1 MADSTFKLSV
11 VSPER
16 LVLSE
21 EVEEAQ
27 VPGKNG
33 YLGILPGHAPMMTE
47 LDIGELSYRQGDRT
61 AFLAVTWG
69 YCEVLANQVIVL
81 AERAERAE
89 EVDTGAGS
97 GFLGA
102 GPEAAVEPPG
112 WRYRLPQGQ
121 NQPAACP
128 DSGAGEPKG
137 RRERLA
143 IGRPGS
149 TGGEEK
155 EDIRQGTRRTT
166 KGHEERQEDK

>member
-1 MADSTFKLSV
+1 MADATFKLSV

-61 AFLAVTWG
+61 SFLAVTWG
-69 YCEVLANQVIVL
+69 YCEVLADQVIVL

-89 EVDTGAGS
+89 EVDTERAQASLERARKRLSNQQDPDVDFLWAGTS
-97 GFLGA
+97 LQRALIRMQVSHKA
-102 GPEAAVEPPG
+102 GG
-112 WRYRLPQGQ
+112 
-121 NQPAACP
+121 N
-128 DSGAGEPKG
+128 S
-137 RRERLA
+137 
-143 IGRPGS
+143 
-149 TGGEEK
+149 
-155 EDIRQGTRRTT
+155 
-166 KGHEERQEDK
+166 

>member
-47 LDIGELSYRQGDRT
+47 LDIGELSFRQGDRT
-61 AFLAVTWG
+61 GYLAVTWG
-69 YCEVLANQVIVL
+69 YCEVLSDQVIVL

-89 EVDTGAGS
+89 EVDRERARASMERARKRLSDLQDPDIDFLRARTSLLRSLIRVQVSQRAGGS
-97 GFLGA
+97 G
-102 GPEAAVEPPG
+102 
-112 WRYRLPQGQ
+112 Q
-121 NQPAACP
+121 
-128 DSGAGEPKG
+128 
-137 RRERLA
+137 
-143 IGRPGS
+143 
-149 TGGEEK
+149 
-155 EDIRQGTRRTT
+155 
-166 KGHEERQEDK
+166 

>member
-16 LVLSE
+16 LVLSA

-61 AFLAVTWG
+61 GYLAVAWG
-69 YCEVLANQVIVL
+69 YCEVLSDQVIVL

-89 EVDTGAGS
+89 EVDRKRAQTSMERARKRLS
-97 GFLGA
+97 NLQDPDIDFLRARTSLQRALIRVQVGQK
-102 GPEAAVEPPG
+102 AA
-112 WRYRLPQGQ
+112 
-121 NQPAACP
+121 
-128 DSGAGEPKG
+128 S
-137 RRERLA
+137 
-143 IGRPGS
+143 
-149 TGGEEK
+149 
-155 EDIRQGTRRTT
+155 
-166 KGHEERQEDK
+166 

>member
-69 YCEVLANQVIVL
+69 YCEVLADQVIVL

-89 EVDTGAGS
+89 EVDTERARAS
-97 GFLGA
+97 LERA
-102 GPEAAVEPPG
+102 
-112 WRYRLPQGQ
+112 R
-121 NQPAACP
+121 
-128 DSGAGEPKG
+128 K
-137 RRERLA
+137 RLA
-143 IGRPGS
+143 DLQDGDTDYLRARTSLQRALIRVQVS
-149 TGGEEK
+149 RKAGGNS
-155 EDIRQGTRRTT
+155 
-166 KGHEERQEDK
+166 

>member
-16 LVLSE
+16 LVLTE

-61 AFLAVTWG
+61 NYLAVTWG
-69 YCEVLANQVIVL
+69 YCEVLSDQVIVL

-89 EVDTGAGS
+89 EVD
-97 GFLGA
+97 
-102 GPEAAVEPPG
+102 
-112 WRYRLPQGQ
+112 
-121 NQPAACP
+121 
-128 DSGAGEPKG
+128 
-137 RRERLA
+137 RERAHASLERA
-143 IGRPGS
+143 RKRLSNLQDPDTDFLRARTSLQRALIRVQVS
-149 TGGEEK
+149 QKAGGLS
-155 EDIRQGTRRTT
+155 
-166 KGHEERQEDK
+166 

>member
-21 EVEEAQ
+21 EVEAAQ

-61 AFLAVTWG
+61 SYLAVTWG
-69 YCEVLANQVIVL
+69 YCEVLSDQVIVL

-89 EVDTGAGS
+89 DVDRERAQSSMERARQRLSNLQDPDTDFLRASTSLQRALIRMQVSQKAGGS
-97 GFLGA
+97 G
-102 GPEAAVEPPG
+102 
-112 WRYRLPQGQ
+112 
-121 NQPAACP
+121 
-128 DSGAGEPKG
+128 
-137 RRERLA
+137 
-143 IGRPGS
+143 
-149 TGGEEK
+149 
-155 EDIRQGTRRTT
+155 
-166 KGHEERQEDK
+166 

>member
-1 MADSTFKLSV
+1 MANSTFKLSV

-69 YCEVLANQVIVL
+69 YCEVLADQVIVL

-89 EVDTGAGS
+89 EVDTERAQASLERARKRLSNHQDGDTDFLRAGTS
-97 GFLGA
+97 LQRALIRMQVSQKA
-102 GPEAAVEPPG
+102 GG
-112 WRYRLPQGQ
+112 NG
-121 NQPAACP
+121 
-128 DSGAGEPKG
+128 
-137 RRERLA
+137 
-143 IGRPGS
+143 
-149 TGGEEK
+149 
-155 EDIRQGTRRTT
+155 
-166 KGHEERQEDK
+166 

>member
-21 EVEEAQ
+21 EVEAAQ

-61 AFLAVTWG
+61 SYLAVTWG
-69 YCEVLANQVIVL
+69 YCEVLSDQVIVL

-89 EVDTGAGS
+89 DVDRERAQSSMERARQRLSNLQDPDTDFLRASTSLQRALIRVQVSQKAGGS
-97 GFLGA
+97 G
-102 GPEAAVEPPG
+102 
-112 WRYRLPQGQ
+112 
-121 NQPAACP
+121 
-128 DSGAGEPKG
+128 
-137 RRERLA
+137 
-143 IGRPGS
+143 
-149 TGGEEK
+149 
-155 EDIRQGTRRTT
+155 
-166 KGHEERQEDK
+166 

>member
-21 EVEEAQ
+21 EVEAAQ

-69 YCEVLANQVIVL
+69 YCEVLADQVIVL

-89 EVDTGAGS
+89 EVDRVRAQASMERARRRLSNLQDTEVDFLRARTSLQRALIRVQVSRRAG
-97 GFLGA
+97 
-102 GPEAAVEPPG
+102 
-112 WRYRLPQGQ
+112 
-121 NQPAACP
+121 
-128 DSGAGEPKG
+128 
-137 RRERLA
+137 
-143 IGRPGS
+143 GS
-149 TGGEEK
+149 S
-155 EDIRQGTRRTT
+155 
-166 KGHEERQEDK
+166 